1 MHQHARM
8 GNAVGHIGSLQGR
21 ALQRGG
27 QPLKKGRDGHHRAA
41 GIQKD
46 KVFLGDHCGGGTGN
60 QTLFFHRLFLAGRH
74 GGLIRQNGAPNQ
86 RGTAVYLF

>member
-1 MHQHARM
+1 MR
-8 GNAVGHIGSLQGR
+8 
-21 ALQRGG
+21 QRG
-27 QPLKKGRDGHHRAA
+27 AA

-46 KVFLGDHCGGGTGN
+46 KVFLGNHCGGGAGN

>member
-21 ALQRGG
+21 TLQRGG
-27 QPLKKGRDGHHRAA
+27 QRQRGAA

-46 KVFLGDHCGGGTGN
+46 KVFLGDHCGGGAGN
-60 QTLFFHRLFLAGRH
+60 QTLFFHRLVLAGRH